1 MDSKRT
7 SPGYYIAVVILGAL
21 LIAAVAF
28 VVAMI
33 ARPSTPGASV
43 LAVTDRAPAACQPEK
58 PGNTCFTTQ
67 VTNNG
72 AVKGTFHCEVSPTGD
87 ADANFEGGQP
97 VMNLVLDVD
106 QSVDLKSVVATR
118 AADAS
123 TPSVS
128 CVPLSS

>member
-1 MDSKRT
+1 MDPKRT

-28 VVAMI
+28 VIAMI

-43 LAVTDRAPAACQPEK
+43 LAVTDRAPVACQVEK
-58 PGNTCFTTQ
+58 NGNTCFTTQ

-72 AVKGTFHCEVSPTGD
+72 PVRSTFHCEVSPTGD
-87 ADANFEGGQP
+87 ADANFESGLP
-97 VMNLVLDVD
+97 VTTIVLDVD
-106 QSVDLKSVVATR
+106 QSVDLRSIVASRT
-118 AADAS
+118 ADAS
-123 TPSVS
+123 APTVS

>member
-33 ARPSTPGASV
+33 ARPSSPGASV
-43 LAVTDRAPAACQPEK
+43 LAVTDRAPVDCQP
-58 PGNTCFTTQ
+58 GGRATTCFTTQ

-72 AVKGTFHCEVSPTGD
+72 TVKGTFHCEVTSTD
-87 ADANFEGGQP
+87 DSAANFESGLP
-97 VMNLVLDVD
+97 TTTILLDPD
-106 QSVDLKSVVATR
+106 QSVDLRSIVSSG
-118 AADAS
+118 DANA
-123 TPSVS
+123 PSVS
-128 CVPLSS
+128 CVPLST

>member
-33 ARPSTPGASV
+33 ARPSTPESSV
-43 LAVTDRAPAACQPEK
+43 LAVTDRVPVTCEPEK
-58 PGNTCFTTQ
+58 QGNTCFTTQ

-72 AVKGTFHCEVSPTGD
+72 TVTDTFQCEVSSTDGSQV
-87 ADANFEGGQP
+87 NFEAGSP
-97 VMNLVLDVD
+97 IMSIPLNPDE
-106 QSVDLKSVVATR
+106 SVDLRSVVS
-118 AADAS
+118 ADRKDAQA
-123 TPSVS
+123 PSVS